1 MVFTCQEPSLEES
14 SCQVLLVCHG
24 RKTLRQAA
32 QQEGERCSG
41 RRSLKLLS
49 QLTALCTAR
58 CWLAYISVEA
68 ARRPLRMMTAPS
80 STHLLSLHLSAVRW
94 GRRLD
99 TLNRKK
105 MEVSRLMC
113 PNLSS
118 TGGNILRTFFPFPV
132 ASPVDWAPLAHG
144 SN

>member
-32 QQEGERCSG
+32 RQEGERRSG

-49 QLTALCTAR
+49 RPSALCTAR
-58 CWLAYISVEA
+58 FWLAHISAEA
-68 ARRPLRMMTAPS
+68 TRRPLCMMTAPS
-80 STHLLSLHLSAVRW
+80 RHPPSVSPPFCSQMGMQVGHPQPKR
-94 GRRLD
+94 
-99 TLNRKK
+99 

-132 ASPVDWAPLAHG
+132 VSPVD
-144 SN
+144 